1 MKLSRKRG
9 LFCFPVHSAGG
20 FVAYRPDPSKIRV
33 EIAEIYYSPGEIAV
47 LRFKN
52 GDFTRGIAKNGD
64 FNP

>member
-9 LFCFPVHSAGG
+9 LFCFPAHSAGG

-33 EIAEIYYSPGEIAV
+33 EIAEIYYSPCEIAV
-47 LRFKN
+47 FEPKN
-52 GDFTRGIAKNGD
+52 GDFPRGIAKNGD

>member
-1 MKLSRKRG
+1 M
-9 LFCFPVHSAGG
+9 
-20 FVAYRPDPSKIRV
+20 AYRPDPSKIRV
-33 EIAEIYYSPGEIAV
+33 EIAEIYYSPCEIAV

>member
-9 LFCFPVHSAGG
+9 LFCFPVHSAGR

-33 EIAEIYYSPGEIAV
+33 EIAEIYYSPCEIAV
-47 LRFKN
+47 FEPQN